1 MIAMTINDVLLT
13 MTVCIF
19 FVGIVSLGAGV
30 FILISRVLNDDLRVL
45 ANETSQLAKKGISD
59 EISGLVGNASLLIES
74 LNQLIRTTS
83 GIGLALVLI
92 GISLN
97 VVAYFLLQQIY

>member
-19 FVGIVSLGAGV
+19 FIGIVSLGAGI

-45 ANETSQLAKKGISD
+45 ANQTSQLAQKGISE
-59 EISGLVGNASLLIES
+59 EITGLVGNASILIDS

>member
-13 MTVCIF
+13 MTVCVF
-19 FVGIVSLGAGV
+19 FIGIVSLGAGI
-30 FILISRVLNDDLRVL
+30 FILVSRVLNDDLRVI
-45 ANETSQLAKKGISD
+45 ANETSQLAEKGITD
-59 EISGLVGNASLLIES
+59 EITGLVGNASILIDS
-74 LNQLIRTTS
+74 LNQLIKTTT

-92 GISLN
+92 GVSLN